1 MGKSKSKSSS
11 EAEIGADLPPE
22 TDTETEAETREE
34 GSISVVAIGAS
45 AGGLEPLEAFF
56 AKAPVDQGW
65 CYIVIQHLSPDY
77 RSMMDEL
84 LARRT
89 NLKIRHI
96 EDGVELA
103 PDTIFLNRPNT
114 RTVLEDGVFKTEPFK
129 PDSSSL
135 NHPIDS
141 LFGSLAQRRDE
152 QTVAVILSGSGSDGT
167 SGAQLLHAAGGAVLV
182 QTPGK
187 AEFPSMPRS
196 VLATGAVDHILD
208 VEDMPQVIA
217 KIFESG
223 HRSVD
228 LGRVADMGVNRSI
241 LSILEQHHH
250 LDFTPYKEINV
261 QRRITRR
268 QHLRGL
274 TTAKDYLNLLRED
287 PTAVDELFQDLLI
300 GVTKF
305 YREPDSIE
313 ILRKQ
318 VIDRL
323 ARNEDET
330 GPIRIWVAGCASGE
344 EAYTLGIE
352 INEAMEA
359 AGALRGFRIV
369 ATDVHRHS
377 IDIASR
383 GHYSAESVRSVPL
396 EKREKYFVPEGDG
409 YTIIPALR
417 KKIIF
422 SVHDVLTD
430 PPFLDLDIVS
440 CQNLLIYLRTEA
452 QARVISMFL
461 FGLKKDG
468 TILLGPS
475 ETLGRYESEF
485 NVINSRWRLFCKA
498 SSRRIF
504 DRSMLPERIGNRVQR
519 PLPDF
524 AAAREE
530 KSVPPALREFAEM
543 RGREALVRAYDA
555 LLKSYAPSS
564 ILVTSNSEVLSW
576 FGAATTFIDTRNNM
590 ADWTVEDIVH
600 RDLHFVF
607 NVALEKLRSGDIE
620 TFSRTVDVDLGRG
633 RIQGCTL
640 TFEPLDLLQKP
651 QLMLVRIRLAG
662 VEDDPTTPQ
671 PRSAEGVG
679 AEDVSL
685 MSRRI
690 HELERDLKLT
700 EETLQHVTE
709 RLEASSEELQASNEE
724 LQASNEELQASNE
737 ELQSS
742 NEELHAVNEE
752 LVTVSSEHEQ
762 KIELLSA
769 LNRETEHLFKGLR
782 IGIVYVDPDY
792 RMKRFSDLVARR
804 FQLEAH
810 DVNRKLD
817 VVGPRLDFVDLP
829 KLAEDALARGETMSV
844 EGSHNGTPLRVQ
856 AMPVIEAPRD
866 RPVSGVF
873 LIFHELG
880 EA

>member
-1 MGKSKSKSSS
+1 MDQKNG
-11 EAEIGADLPPE
+11 IP
-22 TDTETEAETREE
+22 
-34 GSISVVAIGAS
+34 IVAIGAS

-56 AKAPVDQGW
+56 AKAPTDKGW
-65 CYIVIQHLSPDY
+65 CYVVIQHLSPDY

-89 NLKIRHI
+89 DLVIRHI
-96 EDGVELA
+96 DDGVEIA

-114 RTVLEDGVFKTEPFK
+114 KTVLEDGMFRTETFDPGG
-129 PDSSSL
+129 SSL
-135 NHPIDS
+135 HLPIDS
-141 LFGSLAQRRDE
+141 LFGSLAQRPGE
-152 QTVAVILSGSGSDGT
+152 QTAAVILSGSGSDGA
-167 SGAQLLHAAGGAVLV
+167 SGAQLLHSAGGAVLV
-182 QTPGK
+182 QTPAQ

-196 VLATGAVDHILD
+196 VLATGAVDHIVD
-208 VEDMPQVIA
+208 VKDMALVIA
-217 KIFESG
+217 KIFETG
-223 HRSVD
+223 HRNVD
-228 LGRVADMGVNRSI
+228 LGRVADLGINRSI
-241 LSILEQHHH
+241 LSILEQQHH

-274 TTAKDYLNLLRED
+274 TTGEEYLDLLRRE
-287 PTAVDELFQDLLI
+287 PAAVDELFQDLLI

-313 ILRKQ
+313 ILRQQ
-318 VIDRL
+318 VFDRL
-323 ARNEDET
+323 ARDDEET
-330 GPIRIWVAGCASGE
+330 GPIRVWVAGCASGE
-344 EAYTLGIE
+344 EAYTLAME
-352 INEAMEA
+352 INEAMEN
-359 AGALRGFRIV
+359 AGSLRGFRIM

-377 IDIASR
+377 VDIASR
-383 GHYSAESVRSVPL
+383 GYYSADAVRAVPA
-396 EKREKYFVPEGDG
+396 EKREKYFVPDGDG
-409 YTIIPALR
+409 FSIVPALR

-430 PPFLDLDIVS
+430 PPFLDLDLVS
-440 CQNLLIYLRTEA
+440 CQNLLIYLRGEA

-475 ETLGRYESEF
+475 ETLGRYEDEF
-485 NVINSRWRLFCKA
+485 KVINSRWRLFRKA

-564 ILVTSNSEVLSW
+564 ILVNSNSEVLSW
-576 FGAATTFIDTRNNM
+576 FGTASTFIDTRNHM
-590 ADWTVEDIVH
+590 AEWTVEDIVH
-600 RDLHFVF
+600 SDLHFVI
-607 NVALEKLRSGDIE
+607 NLALEKLRSGGIE
-620 TFSRTVDVDLGRG
+620 AFSRQVDVDLGKG
-633 RIQGCTL
+633 KIQGCTL
-640 TFEPLDLLQKP
+640 TFEPLDQVHKP
-651 QLMLVRIRLAG
+651 QLLLVRIRLAG
-662 VEDDPTTPQ
+662 SGEEARAAE

-709 RLEASSEELQASNEE
+709 RLEASGEELQASNEE

-782 IGIVYVDPDY
+782 LGIVFVDQDS
-792 RMKRFSDLVARR
+792 RMKRFSDLVAQR

-829 KLAEDALARGETMSV
+829 KFARDSLENGVAAST
-844 EGSHNGTPLRVQ
+844 EGVHNHTRLRVE
-856 AMPVIEAPRD
+856 AMPVVETAANGAA
-866 RPVSGVF
+866 SGVF